1 MKHSVN
7 ISTTENHNYLTAFP
21 EVNMMNEASPPNLSD
36 NTKLSK
42 DPLLQ
47 PLKIKG
53 LTIKNRIISTSH
65 AISYAVDGKPKERY
79 QLYQEEKA
87 RGGIGLTMFG
97 GASNVAPDSPS
108 VFGQIYAGDDSIIP
122 YFQEMAGR
130 IHRHGAAAMCQ
141 LTHMGRRTSNLV
153 GNWVPTIAPSY
164 IREDMN
170 RAFAREMDINDI
182 NRVVKAFGDA
192 AWRCKEGGLDGC
204 EVIATGHLLDQFWSP
219 RTNRRSD
226 DFNGSLVNR
235 TRFSRMV
242 YEEMRKRTGDS
253 FILSLRMVMEED
265 SSDGLQ
271 MEDCLEIARLHEQEG
286 TLDVLNLVHGHLDS
300 YQGLAQYM
308 PGMAMP
314 IAPFLEKTRAFR
326 NATGLPIIHATRVL
340 DIGTARYA
348 VAEGLIDLVGM
359 TRAHIADPHIVNK
372 VIAGQEDRIR
382 PCVGATYCSTHRQC
396 IHNVSTGREAE
407 LPHDLMPAQNPGK
420 KVVVI
425 GGGPAGMEAARV
437 AAERGHTVVLFEA
450 LGCLGGQILLAGR
463 AKGRSDLLGISDWLK
478 SELEILNV
486 DIRYNV
492 FAQAHDVL
500 EENPDTVIVATGGI
514 PNMEGYPG
522 HQLANST
529 WDLLSSGTPPS
540 GTILI
545 FDTTGKNQAASCAQ
559 KLLETDVT
567 LEIASPDSLIAQEV
581 SKIERP
587 FYLQRFYEKNVKMLP
602 DNAMVCAEK
611 HENRIRVTLRNR
623 LTGSQQERIVDQLI
637 FENGTLPNDE
647 VFIELRP
654 QSVNDG
660 VTDLDALLSGSPQP
674 AKDKEGFALYR
685 IGDAVSSRDI
695 HTAILDASRLC
706 RTI

>member
-1 MKHSVN
+1 MN
-7 ISTTENHNYLTAFP
+7 TTSTTTSSNSN
-21 EVNMMNEASPPNLSD
+21 NG
-36 NTKLSK
+36 SK
-42 DPLLQ
+42 DPLQQ

-87 RGGIGLTMFG
+87 KGGIGLTMFG

-122 YFQEMAGR
+122 YFQEIADR
-130 IHRHGAAAMCQ
+130 IHRHGAATMCQ

-153 GNWVPTIAPSY
+153 GNWLPTIAPSY
-164 IREDMN
+164 IREDMH

-226 DFNGSLVNR
+226 DFNGNLLNR

-242 YEEMRKRTGDS
+242 FEEMRKRTGDD

-265 SSDGLQ
+265 YEGGLQ
-271 MEDCLEIARLHEQEG
+271 MEDCLEIAKLHEQEG
-286 TLDVLNLVHGHLDS
+286 TLDVLNLVHGHVDS
-300 YQGLAQYM
+300 YQGLAKYM

-314 IAPFLEKTRAFR
+314 IAPFLDKTRAFR
-326 NATGLPIIHATRVL
+326 DATGLPIIHATRVL
-340 DIGTARYA
+340 DIATARHA
-348 VAEGLIDLVGM
+348 IAEGLIDLVGM
-359 TRAHIADPHIVNK
+359 TRGHIADPHIANK
-372 VIAGQEDRIR
+372 VIAGQEERIR
-382 PCVGATYCSTHRQC
+382 PCVGATYCSTYRQC

-407 LPHDLMPAQNPGK
+407 LPHELTSAQSPGK

-437 AAERGHTVVLFEA
+437 ASERGHKVVLFEA
-450 LGCLGGQILLAGR
+450 SDRLGGQILLAGR

-478 SELEILNV
+478 AELDILDV

-492 FAQAHDVL
+492 FAQAQDVL
-500 EENPDTVIVATGGI
+500 DETPDTVIVATGGL

-522 HQLANST
+522 CDLAIGV
-529 WDLLSSGTPPS
+529 WELLSSETPPN

-545 FDTTGKNQAASCAQ
+545 YDVTGKNQAASCAQ
-559 KLLETDVT
+559 QLLTTDVS
-567 LEIASPDSLIAQEV
+567 LEIASPDQLIAQEV
-581 SKIERP
+581 SKLERP
-587 FYLQRFYEKNVKMLP
+587 FYLQEFYEKNVVMIP
-602 DNAMVCAEK
+602 DNAMVRAEK

-623 LTGSQQERIVDQLI
+623 LTGSLQERVVDQLI
-637 FENGTLPNDE
+637 YENGTVPNDE
-647 VFIELRP
+647 VFLELKE
-654 QSVNDG
+654 QSANDG
-660 VTDLDALLSGSPQP
+660 VTNLDALLSGSSQP
-674 AKDKEGFALYR
+674 GADQEGFTLYR

>member
-1 MKHSVN
+1 MN
-7 ISTTENHNYLTAFP
+7 ST
-21 EVNMMNEASPPNLSD
+21 LSAKSS
-36 NTKLSK
+36 NTNKLSK

-53 LTIKNRIISTSH
+53 LTIKNRIMSTSH

-87 RGGIGLTMFG
+87 IGGIGLTMFG

-108 VFGQIYAGDDSIIP
+108 VYGQIYAGDDSVIP
-122 YFQEMAGR
+122 YFREMADR
-130 IHRHGAAAMCQ
+130 IHGHGAAVMCQ

-153 GNWVPTIAPSY
+153 GNWIPTIAPSY

-170 RAFAREMDINDI
+170 RAFAREMDLNDI
-182 NRVVKAFGDA
+182 NRVIKAFGDA

-226 DFNGSLVNR
+226 DFNGNLLNR

-242 YEEMRKRTGDS
+242 FEEMRRRTGDD

-265 SSDGLQ
+265 HQDGLQ
-271 MEDCLEIARLHEQEG
+271 MEDCLQIAKLHEQEG

-300 YQGLAQYM
+300 YQGLGKYM

-326 NATGLPIIHATRVL
+326 DATGLPIIHATRVL
-340 DIGTARYA
+340 DIATARHA
-348 VAEGLIDLVGM
+348 IAEGLIDLVGM
-359 TRAHIADPHIVNK
+359 TRAHIADPHIANK
-372 VIAGQEDRIR
+372 VIAGQEERIR
-382 PCVGATYCSTHRQC
+382 PCVGATYCSTYRQC

-407 LPHDLMPAQNPGK
+407 LPHELTPAQGKGK

-437 AAERGHTVVLFEA
+437 ASERGHTVVLFEA
-450 LGCLGGQILLAGR
+450 SDKLGGQILLAGR
-463 AKGRSDLLGISDWLK
+463 AKGRSDLLGISDWLRA
-478 SELEILNV
+478 ELEILNV
-486 DIRYNV
+486 DIRYNT
-492 FAQAHDVL
+492 FAQTQDVL
-500 EENPDTVIVATGGI
+500 SEKPDTVIVATGGI

-522 HQLANST
+522 HELAIGV
-529 WDLLSSGTPPS
+529 WDLLSSEAPS
-540 GTILI
+540 DGKILI

-559 KLLETDVT
+559 QLLEKDIS
-567 LEIASPDSLIAQEV
+567 LEIASPDPSISQEV
-581 SKIERP
+581 SKVERP
-587 FYLQRFYEKNVKMLP
+587 FYMQRFYEKNVTMTP
-602 DNAMVCAEK
+602 DSAIVSAEK
-611 HENRIRVTLRNR
+611 QGNRIRVTLRNR
-623 LTGSQQERIVDQLI
+623 ITGAQQERIVDHLI
-637 FENGTLPNDE
+637 FENGTVPNDE
-647 VFIELRP
+647 IYRETKA
-654 QSVNDG
+654 QSANDG

-674 AKDKEGFALYR
+674 EANKVGFTLYR